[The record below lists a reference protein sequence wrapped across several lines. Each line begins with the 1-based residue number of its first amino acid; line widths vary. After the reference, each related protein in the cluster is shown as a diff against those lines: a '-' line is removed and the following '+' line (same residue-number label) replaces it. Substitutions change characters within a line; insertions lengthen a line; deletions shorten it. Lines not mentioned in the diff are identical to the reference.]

1 MSKVKIEL
9 NHEGIRE
16 LLRSSEMQAI
26 LAEHAER
33 IAAESGGEAES
44 YMAQSR
50 AVAEV
55 RGDDGNNGLLKSMG
69 GS

>member
-1 MSKVKIEL
+1 MSKVKVEL

-16 LLRSSEMQAI
+16 LLRSPEMQAI
-26 LAEHAER
+26 LTEHAER
-33 IAAESGGEAES
+33 IAAGSGREVEC
-44 YMAQSR
+44 YVAQSR

-69 GS
+69 GT

>member
-33 IAAESGGEAES
+33 IATESGGEAES